1 MKLTEPVDLSP
12 HQIENAKE
20 YIRPKEIIKKE
31 GNNQYKIP
39 TIRYS
44 ISSS

>member
-1 MKLTEPVDLSP
+1 VKLTEPVDLSP

-31 GNNQYKIP
+31 GNNQI
-39 TIRYS
+39 
-44 ISSS
+44 